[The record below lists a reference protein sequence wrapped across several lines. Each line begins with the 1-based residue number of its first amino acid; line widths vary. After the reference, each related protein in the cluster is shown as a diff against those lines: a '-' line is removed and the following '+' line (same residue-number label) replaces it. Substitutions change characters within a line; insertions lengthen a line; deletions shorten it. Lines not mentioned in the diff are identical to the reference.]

1 MTTPHRSAPAP
12 SGQAPSE
19 EPRRARLLDAA
30 LTVFGRFGFRKTSMD
45 EVARAA
51 GISRQGLYLHYPTKE
66 ALFCAV
72 VDHALGAAA
81 EDAEQALGKAPWR
94 TALVGALDAWVG
106 RFVSRIAPDVTDHGA
121 IRPRRRAREGLRG
134 RSPRAPRAAPP
145 RVGPRPT
152 TLRRALGAGP
162 PNTSTPPPAAR
173 RPARGRATRSSRGSG
188 WPPARSA
195 SRSCR
200 SRTVRADGA
209 WWPPAPLV
217 A

>member
-81 EDAEQALGKAPWR
+81 EDAEQALAGEGSLED
-94 TALVGALDAWVG
+94 ALVGALDAWVG
-106 RFVSRIAPDVTDHGA
+106 RFVSRIAPDVTDLHEAIERLAGA
-121 IRPRRRAREGLRG
+121 RVKACEAALLERLARRLRASGLVSHYRSAGLSARDLAEHLYTTARG
-134 RSPRAPRAAPP
+134 AKAGARTRDEVVARLRVAARALCLPLLPLAH
-145 RVGPRPT
+145 GPR
-152 TLRRALGAGP
+152 
-162 PNTSTPPPAAR
+162 
-173 RPARGRATRSSRGSG
+173 
-188 WPPARSA
+188 
-195 SRSCR
+195 
-200 SRTVRADGA
+200 
-209 WWPPAPLV
+209 
-217 A
+217 